1 MMAENRFDPWGNVKS
16 VHGISC
22 DELISML
29 QKSIRRAD
37 EKNALAA
44 AYEMHITSPQMS
56 DKLWRRLL
64 VISVEDIGFGNVHA
78 PEVIWSLYKMKQDFS
93 YRAGDQA
100 MLFVYA
106 VRYLCRSVKER
117 SSDEMKCML
126 QARAQHGFTSDI
138 PDYTFDMH
146 TVQGREMGRGEV
158 HFLEEAS
165 RVEPQLDEPWVK
177 QLHDDFLAF
186 CKLEH
191 EEKGEPIVQAFLNTE
206 WDYGE

>member
-1 MMAENRFDPWGNVKS
+1 MAKNRFDPWGNIRS

-37 EKNALAA
+37 EKDALAA
-44 AYEMHITSPQMS
+44 AYEMHISSPQLS

-64 VISVEDIGFGNVHA
+64 TISVEDIGFGNIHA
-78 PEVIWSLYKMKQDFS
+78 PEVIWSLYKMKKDFS

-117 SSDEMKCML
+117 SSDELKCML

-146 TVQGREMGRGEV
+146 TVQGREMGRGAA

-165 RVEPQLDEPWVK
+165 RVAPQLEEKWVTK
-177 QLHDDFLAF
+177 LHDDFLAF

-191 EEKGEPIVQAFLNTE
+191 ETKGEPIVQAFLDTE
-206 WDYGE
+206 CRYDE

>member
-1 MMAENRFDPWGNVKS
+1 MAENRFDPWGNVKS
-16 VHGISC
+16 VHGIHC

-44 AYEMHITSPQMS
+44 AYELHISSPQLS

-64 VISVEDIGFGNVHA
+64 TISVEDIGFGNIHA
-78 PEVIWSLYKMKQDFS
+78 PEVIWSLYKMKKDFS

-117 SSDEMKCML
+117 SSDELKCML
-126 QARAQHGFTSDI
+126 QTSAQHGFTSEI

-165 RVEPQLDEPWVK
+165 RVEPQLEEKWVTK
-177 QLHDDFLAF
+177 LHDDFLAF
-186 CKLEH
+186 CRLEH
-191 EEKGEPIVQAFLNTE
+191 ETRGESIVQAFLDEE
-206 WDYGE
+206 WCYDE